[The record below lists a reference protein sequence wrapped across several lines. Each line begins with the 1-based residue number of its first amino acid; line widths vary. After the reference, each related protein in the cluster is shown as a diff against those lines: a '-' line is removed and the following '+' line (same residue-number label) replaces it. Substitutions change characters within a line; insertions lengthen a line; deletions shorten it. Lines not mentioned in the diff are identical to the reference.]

1 MIRLLVLSALLAT
14 NFLAVP
20 VASAAEFAKARL
32 YYDNGLLDDA
42 KRELIEIIAAE
53 SEEQAHPAAMN
64 LLGTIAADQKNY
76 ELAQRTWN
84 ELIAKY
90 PSSPEAQE
98 ARTKAALVAEL
109 VRAAGDRPAAAPIS
123 AVPESASPSALRGVV
138 VIGAGTETAYVDQAV
153 TEVMNALG
161 AAGVAVSR
169 GQRSISVSE
178 LLASGQA
185 ADVTSVLVLSLRFG
199 YIENLRAD
207 CYDAAGEL
215 AWDEKAAGSMGI
227 TRAGITQGLIERILR
242 KIESHIGGPCL
253 PR

>member
-1 MIRLLVLSALLAT
+1 MMRLLIPFALTVGFLLA
-14 NFLAVP
+14 P
-20 VASAAEFAKARL
+20 VALAADLAKARL
-32 YYDNGLLDDA
+32 FYDNGLLDDA

-76 ELAQRTWN
+76 GLAQRTWN
-84 ELIAKY
+84 ELIAKF
-90 PSSPEAQE
+90 PDSPEAQE

-109 VRAAGDRPAAAPIS
+109 VRSAGDRPAVASVPAVAGAAP
-123 AVPESASPSALRGVV
+123 PSALRGVV

-169 GQRSISVSE
+169 GQRSISVTE

-185 ADVTSVLVLSLRFG
+185 TDVTSVLVLSLRFG

-207 CYDAAGEL
+207 CYDAGGEL

-242 KIESHIGGPCL
+242 KIEPHIGGPCL
-253 PR
+253 LR